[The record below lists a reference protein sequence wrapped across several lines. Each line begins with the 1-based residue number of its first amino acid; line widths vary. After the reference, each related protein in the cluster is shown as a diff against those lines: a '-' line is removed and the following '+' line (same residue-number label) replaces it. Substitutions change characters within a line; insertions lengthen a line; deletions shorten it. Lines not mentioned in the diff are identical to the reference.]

1 MVRKIMRLITAG
13 VVSLVFALPFVT
25 TTTATATQKPIVT
38 EEEKPKDIQEKE
50 EVIEV
55 AETAD
60 AASTT
65 VSLDSPEEMSNES
78 APYIESE
85 EVVLPIPEPVFDPEA
100 VVDPEPEAAPTPDPI
115 PEPAPQGSPYLY
127 SPSDFMVMGVL
138 NWGGYRWTW
147 YSQRVLPGGGLNI
160 PGRHV
165 DGNGYVSD
173 GEGYICLA
181 SNDLPYGTVVDTPLG
196 KPGRVYD
203 CGCASGTLDVYVNW

>member
-1 MVRKIMRLITAG
+1 MVRKIMRLAVAG
-13 VVSLVFALPFVT
+13 VVSFIFILPFVT
-25 TTTATATQKPIVT
+25 TTVDTATQEPIVT
-38 EEEKPKDIQEKE
+38 KEEPKNNQEKE
-50 EVIEV
+50 KEIIKV

-65 VSLDSPEEMSNES
+65 VNLESSEEMSNES
-78 APYIESE
+78 ALYTESG
-85 EVVLPIPEPVFDPEA
+85 EVVLPIPEPVVDLEPAGEPMPETP
-100 VVDPEPEAAPTPDPI
+100 VGPEPEPI
-115 PEPAPQGSPYLY
+115 PQGSPLLY
-127 SPSDFMVMGVL
+127 GPYDFMSMGVL

-147 YSQRVLPGGGLNI
+147 YSQRVLPGNGLSI

-165 DGNGYVSD
+165 DENGYVSD

-181 SNDLPYGTVVDTPLG
+181 SSDLPYGTVVDTPFG

>member
-38 EEEKPKDIQEKE
+38 EEEKPKNIQEKE

-60 AASTT
+60 VASTT

-78 APYIESE
+78 APYI
-85 EVVLPIPEPVFDPEA
+85 DPEA
-100 VVDPEPEAAPTPDPI
+100 VVDPAPEAAPTPDPI